1 MDMRIRTAS
10 NDRASPGPSTNK
22 ESVVKK
28 VAALAF
34 ALLLSVLVLE
44 GPGHSTAVAADT
56 NADSEDAVFQTDD
69 EALTHDLGLV
79 AKARGWSLEQARTHY
94 LSAEVVGHIA
104 AQVALN
110 RPDAFVGSALSDNPG
125 GPPMLYIKGIPDD
138 FILNLVEAAEPEV
151 LLVDNQPYSFDELEQ
166 RKLVVHQA
174 LEAIGFDY
182 IMTTFDLQ
190 NGGHITAEVTR
201 VPGLESAP
209 DELLGRLPSDIKS
222 DVTIV
227 VADRPIAED
236 HAAFGGMW
244 LRDDGANECTSGF
257 SVRKVSN
264 SVPGVTGAGH
274 CAGINQINH
283 PGHAVHSLT
292 YQQEHRG
299 EWGDV
304 EWYTQAVEPEPDDF
318 YATAAIIRDV
328 SAVEARAAISVGE
341 PVCVYGRS
349 SNSQNC
355 SMEVNDASVSC
366 TNSGVFNDRLVL
378 MSSGATTTGGDSG
391 GPWYFSTKAFGVHK
405 GKCGLLARNAFS
417 VADLFDEA
425 IGVRVATS

>member
-1 MDMRIRTAS
+1 M
-10 NDRASPGPSTNK
+10 
-22 ESVVKK
+22 KK

-44 GPGHSTAVAADT
+44 GPGPSAAVAADT
-56 NADSEDAVFQTDD
+56 EADSGDAVFQTHG
-69 EALTHDLGLV
+69 EALTHDLKLV
-79 AKARGWSLEQARTHY
+79 AEARGWTLEQARTHY
-94 LSAEVVGHIA
+94 LSAEVVGDIA
-104 AQVALN
+104 VQVALN
-110 RPDAFVGSALSDNPG
+110 RPDAFVGSALSDDPS
-125 GPPMLYIKGIPDD
+125 GPPVLYIKGTPDD
-138 FILNLVEAAEPEV
+138 FILNLVEAAEDEV
-151 LLVDNQPYSFDELEQ
+151 LLVDNQPYSFEELEQ
-166 RKLVVHQA
+166 RKLAVHRA

-182 IMTTFDLQ
+182 IMTTFDFQ
-190 NGGHITAEVTR
+190 NRGHLTAEVTR
-201 VPGLESAP
+201 VAGLEWAP
-209 DELLGRLPSDIKS
+209 EELIGRLPSDVRS

-244 LRDDGANECTSGF
+244 LRDDGTNECTSGF

-274 CAGINQINH
+274 CTGINQINH

-292 YQQEHRG
+292 YQLEHRG

-304 EWYTQAVEPEPDDF
+304 EWYVQPVEAEPDDF
-318 YATAAIIRDV
+318 YATSTIIRDV

-341 PVCVYGRS
+341 PICVYGRA

-378 MSSGATTTGGDSG
+378 MSSGATTTNGDSG
-391 GPWYFSTKAFGVHK
+391 GPWYFATKAFGGHK
-405 GKCGLLARNAFS
+405 GKCGILARNAFS